1 MRHYE
6 IMIILD
12 PNLEEKTV
20 QPSLDQFMKVVTD
33 GGGKVEKTD
42 IWGKRR
48 LAYPIEKKPEGYY
61 AIVDLTAEPNTV
73 LELDRQ
79 LNLNEGI
86 LRTKVTR
93 PDQH

>member
-48 LAYPIEKKPEGYY
+48 LAYQIEKKPEGYY
-61 AIVDLTAEPNTV
+61 AVVDLTAEPNTV
-73 LELDRQ
+73 LEMDRQ

>member
-12 PNLEEKTV
+12 PSLEERTV
-20 QPSLDQFMKVVTD
+20 QPSLDQFLKVVSG
-33 GGGKVEKTD
+33 GGGKVDKVD

-48 LAYPIEKKPEGYY
+48 LAYPIEKKSEGFY
-61 AIVDLTAEPNTV
+61 AVVDLMAEPSTV

-79 LNLNEGI
+79 LNLNEAV

-93 PDQH
+93 PEQH

>member
-48 LAYPIEKKPEGYY
+48 LSYPIDKKPEGYY
-61 AIVDLTAEPNTV
+61 AVVDLTAEPNTV

-93 PDQH
+93 PDVH

>member
-33 GGGKVEKTD
+33 DGGKVEKTD

-93 PDQH
+93 PDMH

>member
-12 PNLEEKTV
+12 PNLEERTV

-93 PDQH
+93 PDMH

>member
-1 MRHYE
+1 
-6 IMIILD
+6 
-12 PNLEEKTV
+12 
-20 QPSLDQFMKVVTD
+20 
-33 GGGKVEKTD
+33 
-42 IWGKRR
+42 
-48 LAYPIEKKPEGYY
+48 
-61 AIVDLTAEPNTV
+61 VDLTAEPNTV

>member
-12 PNLEEKTV
+12 PNLEERTA
-20 QPSLDQFMKVVTD
+20 QPSLGQFMKVVTD

-48 LAYPIEKKPEGYY
+48 FAYPIDKKPEGYY

-93 PDQH
+93 PDMH

>member
-1 MRHYE
+1 MRHDE

-12 PNLEEKTV
+12 PNLEERSV
-20 QPSLDQFMKVVTD
+20 QPSLEGFLKVVTA

-48 LAYPIEKKPEGYY
+48 LAYQIQKKSEGFY
-61 AIVDLTAEPNTV
+61 AVVDVTAEPGVV

-79 LNLNEGI
+79 LNLNEAI

-93 PDQH
+93 PEHH

>member
-79 LNLNEGI
+79 LNLNETI

-93 PDQH
+93 PENH